1 MNSVWL
7 CVDAGDAA
15 PLRAGKRRA
24 RAQTPG
30 APVPVLGIFTDDP
43 KSIARR
49 LPRPLTPFVPA
60 PEAEEPARGCG
71 PLQLPE
77 AFADEA
83 IESPPRASAFE
94 FGSPRYSAVPCRISI
109 F

>member
-7 CVDAGDAA
+7 CIDAGDAMR
-15 PLRAGKRRA
+15 LRAGKRIP

-30 APVPVLGIFTDDP
+30 APPAVLGIFTDDP

-60 PEAEEPARGCG
+60 PEAEPVRGCE
-71 PLQLPE
+71 PLQLPQ
-77 AFADEA
+77 AFADDA
-83 IESPPRASAFE
+83 IESPPRAGAFE
-94 FGSPRYSAVPCRISI
+94 FGSPKYSAVPCRIAI